1 MADYTEPC
9 DGNLIFR
16 IAAAGGA
23 GHIFEVRSRGSGAAQ
38 FTVNQDKSIVLHG
51 DFLRDAMQIVNNTD
65 TSTDIAQF
73 QSNGSTVASIAK
85 DGIGVFSTGGAQ
97 IPYYAYASL
106 PASGASGDIVLWDNL
121 NSGGASYDL
130 YFWDASGAAWL
141 PLNFS

>member
-1 MADYTEPC
+1 MADYTEPS

-65 TSTDIAQF
+65 NSTDIAQF

-97 IPYYAYASL
+97 IAYYTNAAGL
-106 PASGASGDIVLWDNL
+106 PATGASGDIVLYDNT
-121 NSGGASYDL
+121 GAGTYHL
-130 YFWDASGAAWL
+130 YFWDSSGAAWAQL
-141 PLNFS
+141 KF